1 MSAPAPF
8 SVFLGASWEP
18 QPCLLHR
25 CGVPQGELQASLSA
39 LRTIVT
45 IVTPMLWARIY
56 AFGVTMNVPSLF
68 YYVSAAAGV
77 VQLILLQRLV
87 SAPDPETKEAE

>member
-1 MSAPAPF
+1 M
-8 SVFLGASWEP
+8 
-18 QPCLLHR
+18 
-25 CGVPQGELQASLSA
+25 PQGELQASLSA
-39 LRTIVT
+39 LRTIVSSPFSTNRPRRAHDGPQVT

-87 SAPDPETKEAE
+87 SAPDPEQPAPVTKEEAE

>member
-1 MSAPAPF
+1 M
-8 SVFLGASWEP
+8 
-18 QPCLLHR
+18 LHR

-87 SAPDPETKEAE
+87 SAPDPAAEQPAPETKEAE

>member
-1 MSAPAPF
+1 
-8 SVFLGASWEP
+8 LR
-18 QPCLLHR
+18 LL
-25 CGVPQGELQASLSA
+25 SKK
-39 LRTIVT
+39 LRESGCTVVT

-87 SAPDPETKEAE
+87 SAPDPEQPAPPETKEAE

>member
-1 MSAPAPF
+1 VSAPAPF
-8 SVFLGASWEP
+8 SVFLGASTKV
-18 QPCLLHR
+18 LHR

-45 IVTPMLWARIY
+45 IITPMLWARIY